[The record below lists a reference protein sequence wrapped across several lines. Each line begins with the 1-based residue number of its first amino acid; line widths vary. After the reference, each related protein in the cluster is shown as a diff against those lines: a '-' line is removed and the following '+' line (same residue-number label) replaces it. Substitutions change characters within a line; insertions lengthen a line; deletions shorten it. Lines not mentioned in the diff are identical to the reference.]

1 MVRLVDLCV
10 LLLGWL
16 LCPGFVYF
24 LDPSFRILI
33 IYYFLKFF
41 VRLYDFNDSLDFLIK
56 RKEDFPEKISLI
68 VELEKQMIKLQL
80 ILNSKMLNKFIK
92 NLLHSDETFMSNEQ
106 GSLEFIV
113 IFCVFVFLYLKINTP
128 IYNQTHRNVEHFKD
142 FFRSR
147 D

>member
-1 MVRLVDLCV
+1 MARLVELCV
-10 LLLGWL
+10 KLLGWL
-16 LCPGFVYF
+16 MCPGFVYL
-24 LDPSFRILI
+24 LDPNFRILI

-41 VRLYDFNDSLDFLIK
+41 ARLNDFKDSLDFLIK

-68 VELEKQMIKLQL
+68 VELEKQMIKMQL
-80 ILNSKMLNKFIK
+80 ILNSKMLNKIIK

-106 GSLEFIV
+106 GSLEFID